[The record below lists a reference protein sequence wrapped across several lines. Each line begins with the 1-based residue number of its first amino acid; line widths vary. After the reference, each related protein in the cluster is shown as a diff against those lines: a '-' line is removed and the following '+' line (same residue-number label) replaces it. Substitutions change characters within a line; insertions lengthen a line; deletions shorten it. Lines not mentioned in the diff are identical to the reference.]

1 MNPAMHVCL
10 NTHSPGVQ
18 LNVAVDVGCI
28 RHRVAVGLSEGKVLD
43 EFDIAHD
50 GPGLTAFFTR
60 IEHHER
66 EHQATSV
73 AVAME
78 GFGGYARPLDARV
91 LMHGWRLFNVNNLK
105 LARFKEIFPAPAKT
119 DAIDARRMLQLFQ
132 LQDRVPMA
140 KAVLQE
146 VAPIGETEAKLKA
159 LTRRRKQLVD
169 DRMRLSRR
177 LQADLQALCPGL
189 LAVTGEADNLWFLN
203 FLTMRDDL
211 TKLKNVRLSSLLATT
226 GIGKGYAAKIRQ
238 WQQEATFSNSATYL
252 GAMIVTDAR
261 QILALRKQILALEA
275 QLEDLAGQ
283 SVMARRIQTVPGFGL
298 ICSTEL
304 AGEIGSVERFAK
316 TDSLAMYL
324 GVAPLDNSSGKY
336 KGSKVPR
343 QVNRR
348 ARDAMMIAA
357 VQHIRSVPASKA
369 YFDKKR
375 AAGKTHQQAV
385 RAVARM
391 LSKVLFSMLKHSE
404 DYVIPDV
411 SNTPESNSVTVP

>member
-211 TKLKNVRLSSLLATT
+211 TKLKNVRLSTLLATT

-404 DYVIPDV
+404 DYVIPNV
-411 SNTPESNSVTVP
+411 SNTPESNPVTVP

>member
-140 KAVLQE
+140 KAILQE

-211 TKLKNVRLSSLLATT
+211 TKLKNVRLSTLLATT

-411 SNTPESNSVTVP
+411 SNTPESNPVTVP

>member
-140 KAVLQE
+140 KAILQE
-146 VAPIGETEAKLKA
+146 VAPIGETEGKLKA

-211 TKLKNVRLSSLLATT
+211 TKLKNVRLSTLLATT

-411 SNTPESNSVTVP
+411 SNTPESNPVTVP

>member
-211 TKLKNVRLSSLLATT
+211 TKLKNVRLSTLLATT

-283 SVMARRIQTVPGFGL
+283 SVMARRLQTVPGFGL

-411 SNTPESNSVTVP
+411 SNTPESNPVTVP

>member
-140 KAVLQE
+140 KAILQE

-211 TKLKNVRLSSLLATT
+211 TKLKNVRLSTLLATT

-404 DYVIPDV
+404 DYVIPNV
-411 SNTPESNSVTVP
+411 SNTPESNPVTVP

>member
-66 EHQATSV
+66 EHQAMSV

-211 TKLKNVRLSSLLATT
+211 TKLKNVRLSTLLATT

-283 SVMARRIQTVPGFGL
+283 SVMARRIQTMPGFGP

>member
-211 TKLKNVRLSSLLATT
+211 TKLKNVRLSTLLATT

-411 SNTPESNSVTVP
+411 SNTPESNPVTVP

>member
-1 MNPAMHVCL
+1 
-10 NTHSPGVQ
+10 

-140 KAVLQE
+140 KAILQE

-211 TKLKNVRLSSLLATT
+211 TKLKNVRLSTLLATT

-375 AAGKTHQQAV
+375 DAGKTHQQAV

-411 SNTPESNSVTVP
+411 SNTPESNPVTVP